1 MNRDEI
7 LEGLQTSI
15 ETFNIEEAEK
25 YAREAMES
33 GISPDDAI
41 NLGLAKGMD
50 TISHLFDEA
59 KIFLPQILMAAKAM
73 EAALEIIEPYMKKGD
88 DVKLK
93 GIIVMGSVKGDIHE
107 IGKNVCCAMLR
118 GAGFKVIDLG
128 TDVSPYDFEKAIE
141 ESHADVVGGSALMT
155 TSLYQQKDMVR
166 VFNED
171 KLPVITIFGGAPCSE
186 EWVQEIGGDGYSA
199 SGSEIVDLVRRLL
212 TENSGKQRFLLK
224 IGN

>member
-1 MNRDEI
+1 MNRDKI
-7 LEGLQTSI
+7 LEGLRTSI

-73 EAALEIIEPYMKKGD
+73 EAALEIIEPYMKKGN

-212 TENSGKQRFLLK
+212 TENSEKQ
-224 IGN
+224 